1 MTAPRV
7 GLDCNQL
14 PRGVAVATIAYN
26 SRFEGPRGIG
36 DHSVPMEKHILV
48 VDDDQEIRTLLG
60 GYLER
65 NGYRV
70 TLLPD
75 GRDLARTLEERAIDL
90 LVLDLMLP
98 GVDGLTLCRD
108 LRMKSRL
115 PVLILSARAED
126 VDRIVG
132 LEMGADDYLVKPFN
146 PRELLAR
153 VRAIL
158 TRAQASEPEAEI
170 GEYRFEGH
178 RLDLVRRELSRA
190 DGARLAL
197 SGAEFE
203 LLTIFLARPNRV
215 LSRDLL
221 VELTQGREAP
231 AYDRSIDVRVSR
243 LRQTL
248 ADHREPR
255 LLQTVYG
262 EGYVLAA
269 KVERVTKEE
278 RSAGVQ
284 HAR

>member
-1 MTAPRV
+1 MRPPGVA
-7 GLDCNQL
+7 LDCNQL
-14 PRGVAVATIAYN
+14 PRPLVLVTIAYN
-26 SRFEGPRGIG
+26 SRRGGLSGIG
-36 DHSVPMEKHILV
+36 DHSEPMEKHILV
-48 VDDDQEIRTLLG
+48 VDDDQEIRMLLG

-75 GRDLARTLEERAIDL
+75 GRELARTLEERAIDL

-153 VRAIL
+153 VRSIL
-158 TRAQASEPEAEI
+158 ARAQGSEPAVEV

-243 LRQTL
+243 LRQAL

-255 LLQTVYG
+255 LVQTVYG

-278 RSAGVQ
+278 RAAGAQ

>member
-1 MTAPRV
+1 
-7 GLDCNQL
+7 
-14 PRGVAVATIAYN
+14 
-26 SRFEGPRGIG
+26 
-36 DHSVPMEKHILV
+36 MEKHILV

-75 GRDLARTLEERAIDL
+75 GRQLTRTLEQRAIDL

-98 GVDGLTLCRD
+98 GVDGLTLCRE
-108 LRMKSRL
+108 LRLKSRL

-126 VDRIVG
+126 VDRIIG

-153 VRAIL
+153 VRSIL
-158 TRAQASEPEAEI
+158 ARSQVQEPAFEV

-178 RLDLVRRELSRA
+178 CLDLVHRELVRA
-190 DGARLAL
+190 DGARVPL

-203 LLTIFLARPNRV
+203 LLAIFLARPNRV

-243 LRQTL
+243 LRQAL
-248 ADHREPR
+248 ADNGEPR
-255 LLQTVYG
+255 LLQTV
-262 EGYVLAA
+262 
-269 KVERVTKEE
+269 
-278 RSAGVQ
+278 
-284 HAR
+284 